1 MATSVDE
8 FCKGDVVRLV
18 EVFVQ
23 VCPSLLINAT
33 TLQEAFAKVNAVKQ
47 CLRPGNTKHQSR
59 LCALVVKMVLS
70 KWRDLCVYPDRYAR
84 AMLQAGKEQRHTISR
99 LKRSIQPFNVITS
112 ALSDLST
119 TTGGTDPS
127 KSSDSPP
134 PQVLRFTTIK
144 ATSTMTVSV
153 QHYSTAVSRSP
164 TVL

>member
-1 MATSVDE
+1 MTTSADE
-8 FCKGDVVRLV
+8 LCREVVVRLV
-18 EVFVQ
+18 EVFVPL
-23 VCPSLLINAT
+23 CPSLLINAT
-33 TLQEAFAKVNAVKQ
+33 ALADAFAKIHSVQ
-47 CLRPGNTKHQSR
+47 PCLRPGNTKHQSR

-127 KSSDSPP
+127 RSSDSPP